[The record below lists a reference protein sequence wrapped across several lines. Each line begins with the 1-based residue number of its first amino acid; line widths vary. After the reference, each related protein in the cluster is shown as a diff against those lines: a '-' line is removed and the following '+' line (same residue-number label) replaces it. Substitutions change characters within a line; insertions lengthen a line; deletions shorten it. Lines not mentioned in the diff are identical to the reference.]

1 MNYLIGIDVG
11 TSSLKALLLD
21 EAGSVVASVSES
33 YPFQNPKPL
42 WSEQDPA
49 HWWKATCL
57 SIKRLLEVGDV
68 SPETIAGVG
77 LTGQM
82 HGLVLLDREDRVLR
96 PCILWNDQRTAKQ
109 CAEIT
114 RKVGEDRV
122 LQLTGNPVL
131 PGFTAPKI
139 AWVQE
144 NEPEIFARAA
154 RFLLPKDYV
163 RFLLSGEHFSDV
175 SDASGTSLLN
185 VGKRSWSEEMCQAI
199 GLKGSFLPELTESP
213 VASATVSAE
222 AARATGLLEGTPIA
236 AGGGDQAAQAV
247 GCGIIGEGIVS
258 ATLGTSGVVFAHSDA
273 FRVEPNG
280 RLHAFCHAV
289 PHKWHLMGVMLS
301 AAGSFEWYKNTLG
314 AWEEMKA
321 KSAGSNVFEYLDQQA
336 EKAPAGSEGLL
347 FLPYLSGERTP
358 HPDPQARGVFFGMTL
373 RHRKPHLT
381 RAVLEG
387 ITYGM
392 NDSLQ
397 LMRNLGLEIFEVRAS
412 GGGAKSPFWLQMQA
426 DIYRSRVVTTNVT
439 EGAALGAAVLA
450 GVASG
455 LYGDLDSA
463 VAKVV
468 KKTGETKPGPHQAV
482 YADYYPEYRALYPAL
497 KDRFASLGQVVES
510 GQT

>member
-1 MNYLIGIDVG
+1 MNFLIGIDVG
-11 TSSLKALLLD
+11 TSSLKTLLLD
-21 EAGSVVASVSES
+21 EEGAVVESASES
-33 YPFQNPKPL
+33 YPFDTPKPL

-49 HWWKATCL
+49 HWWKATCR
-57 SIKRLLEVGDV
+57 SIKRVMETGNV
-68 SPETIAGVG
+68 SPEAIAGIG

-109 CAEIT
+109 CADIT
-114 RKVGEDRV
+114 LKVGADRV

-144 NEPEIFARAA
+144 NEPEVFAQAV

-175 SDASGTSLLN
+175 SDASGTSLLD
-185 VGKRSWSEEMCQAI
+185 VGKRSWSDEMCQAI
-199 GLKGSFLPELTESP
+199 GLKKSFLPELTESP
-213 VASATVSAE
+213 VASAKVSAE

-236 AGGGDQAAQAV
+236 AGGGDQAVQAV
-247 GCGIIGEGIVS
+247 GSGIVGEGIVS

-314 AWEEMKA
+314 AWEEMEA
-321 KSAGSNVFEYLDQQA
+321 KSAGMNVLKWLDQQA

-347 FLPYLSGERTP
+347 FLPYLTGERTP
-358 HPDPQARGVFFGMTL
+358 HPDPQARGVFFGLTL

-397 LMRNLGLEIFEVRAS
+397 LMRNLGVEISEVRAS

-439 EGAALGAAVLA
+439 EGAAFGAAVLA

-455 LYGDLDSA
+455 LYADLDSA

-468 KKTGETKPGPHQAV
+468 RKTGETKPGPHQAV
-482 YADYYPEYRALYPAL
+482 YADFYPEYRALYPAL
-497 KDRFASLGQVVES
+497 KDRFASLGRVVER